1 MALYDK
7 ISAERLD
14 NVNSNYKKSFLM
26 LSSMVE
32 NTDNKKIL
40 RASTEKNISYA
51 CPFRII
57 YNEPHYI

>member
-1 MALYDK
+1 
-7 ISAERLD
+7 
-14 NVNSNYKKSFLM
+14 M